1 MAALSPV
8 SEDVA
13 ERPLARAERRRNH
26 DRIRLAFRIGA
37 GIAILVATALV
48 VGLGPFVRGIAAIS
62 PPSVLAALVLAVIA
76 TSAAAWRW
84 RVVAEGYGLTL
95 SRRAAFAA
103 YYRSQFLNAVL
114 PAGVLGDVHR
124 AWVHG
129 RGQAGLGAAAE
140 PGLGAAPQP
149 GLGAA
154 ARAVAVE
161 RILGQVVQIVL
172 TLAIL
177 LPLGFGSPLLPL
189 AWGTGAIAVAV
200 AVVVAAVALLP
211 RPRRLLRQEYVLLRP
226 VLARPWAL
234 LAIVMASV
242 IVVASH
248 VALFVVATLAVGL
261 PLSGGIAAVGLVVL
275 AASAIPLN
283 VGGWGPREAVS
294 GAAFA
299 LVGFGASAGVSASA
313 TFGALA
319 LIGVL
324 PGVVVLVVGRR
335 RRP

>member
-1 MAALSPV
+1 MAALSSV
-8 SEDVA
+8 SEGVA

-26 DRIRLAFRIGA
+26 DRIRLALRIGA

-84 RVVAEGYGLTL
+84 RVVAAGYGLTL

-129 RGQAGLGAAAE
+129 RGQAGLGAAAQT
-140 PGLGAAPQP
+140 GRGAAV
-149 GLGAA
+149 
-154 ARAVAVE
+154 RAVAVE
-161 RILGQVVQIVL
+161 RILGQAVQIVL

-189 AWGTGAIAVAV
+189 AWGPGAIVVAIAVV
-200 AVVVAAVALLP
+200 TAAVALLP
-211 RPRRLLRQEYVLLRP
+211 RVRRLLRQEFALLRP
-226 VLARPWAL
+226 VLARPSAL
-234 LAIVMASV
+234 LAVIVASV
-242 IVVASH
+242 VVVASH
-248 VALFVVATLAVGL
+248 LALFVVASLAVGL
-261 PLSGGIAAVGLVVL
+261 PLGGGIAAVGLVVL

-283 VGGWGPREAVS
+283 VGGWGPREAVA

-313 TFGALA
+313 AFGALA

-324 PGVVVLVVGRR
+324 PGAVVLMVGRR
-335 RRP
+335 RRS